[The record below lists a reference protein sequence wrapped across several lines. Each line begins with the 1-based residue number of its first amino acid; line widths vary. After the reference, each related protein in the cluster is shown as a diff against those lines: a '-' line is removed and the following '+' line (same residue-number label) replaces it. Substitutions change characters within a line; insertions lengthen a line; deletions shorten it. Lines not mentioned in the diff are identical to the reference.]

1 MSKINLSIE
10 TLARRS
16 RAIFACAV
24 AVCSLPACS
33 DSEDDPEST
42 TEANQPAN
50 AMSFFV
56 TSTTQ
61 DGNLGGLMGADGI
74 CNRLARAAGS
84 SKTFAAYLSAQNNGS
99 PIHARSRIGDGPW
112 YNASGELLAQ
122 NLTDLFAPTLVGD
135 SDLFITEEGEKV
147 NGQWNSSNGMNGT
160 PPNEHDI
167 MTGSGPDGMLMLVE
181 GMTTTCADWTSNS
194 MMPGPQVGH
203 SDGMGPMMNTAEARF
218 TSWGGGH
225 PGRGCSS
232 DLLAMSG
239 GAGRF
244 YCFASD

>member
-1 MSKINLSIE
+1 MSKFILSFE
-10 TLARRS
+10 TLARQS
-16 RAIFACAV
+16 GALVACAV

-33 DSEDDPEST
+33 EDDDPSEDT
-42 TEANQPAN
+42 ATEANQPAN

-61 DGNLGGLMGADGI
+61 DGNLGGLSGADDI
-74 CNRLARAAGS
+74 CNTLARAEGS
-84 SKTFAAYLSAQNNGS
+84 TKTFAAYLSAENGGT
-99 PIHARSRIGDGPW
+99 PIHARNRIGDGPW
-112 YNASGELLAQ
+112 YNAEGVLLAQ
-122 NLTDLFAPTLVGD
+122 NLTELYAPTLVGNA
-135 SDLFITEEGEKV
+135 DLFITEKGEKI
-147 NGQWNSSNGMNGT
+147 NGQWNGT

-167 MTGSGPDGMLMLVE
+167 MTGSDAMGMLI
-181 GMTTTCADWTSNS
+181 MTDVTTCADWTSDT

-225 PGRGCSS
+225 AAAGCSS
-232 DLLAMSG
+232 EALQMRG

-244 YCFASD
+244 YCFATN

>member
-1 MSKINLSIE
+1 MSKFTLSIE

-33 DSEDDPEST
+33 DSEDDPDSA

-84 SKTFAAYLSAQNNGS
+84 SKTFAAYLSAENSGS

-112 YNASGELLAQ
+112 YNANGDLLAQ

-135 SDLFITEEGEKV
+135 PDLFITETGEKV

-160 PPNEHDI
+160 PRNEHDI
-167 MTGSGPDGMLMLVE
+167 MTASDANGMLL
-181 GMTTTCADWTSNS
+181 MTNVTTCADWTSNS
-194 MMPGPQVGH
+194 VTPGPQVGH
-203 SDGMGPMMNTAEARF
+203 SDGMGPMMNTAEVRF

-225 PGRGCSS
+225 ASQGCSS

-244 YCFASD
+244 YCFATD